1 MSLRARSL
9 TEVKMPRAT
18 TSRSI
23 LANQS
28 STWLSQRGI
37 GRGEVQVHLGMISQE
52 LRDQLGFMR
61 REVVGDDVD
70 FPMAGFEREDLAQE
84 SDELFGGVAGGGLT
98 HHLATFGI
106 ERGVERERAMAVVLK
121 PWRSARPGLSGS
133 TGSSRSS
140 A

>member
-1 MSLRARSL
+1 M
-9 TEVKMPRAT
+9 
-18 TSRSI
+18 
-23 LANQS
+23 
-28 STWLSQRGI
+28 
-37 GRGEVQVHLGMISQE
+37 QVHLGMISQE